1 MEPKTPLVQ
10 LGQRAASGALGPKPQ
25 VEIQL
30 GHLCNNRCVFCV
42 SGQETALGRA
52 RPLAP
57 EPILAEIRSAYAAG
71 HRKITLL
78 GGEPTLQPAFFDIL
92 RETVRLGFE
101 EIVLFTNGVKTA
113 RAAFVDEILATGG
126 NFTFRFSLQG
136 ATEEAHE
143 RTTRKD
149 GSFARLVQSMRHVHE
164 RGQKLTVNMC
174 VVQSN
179 YDSVD
184 AFPDLILPVGATQL
198 HLDMVRPLD
207 AGVRTEAEFAQMIP
221 QYSLMVPALER
232 MVRGFPPGFDV
243 NIGNLPYC
251 IAPQLARFIHHD
263 GEKTMTIAVDGD
275 KKLSKPWDKYLVK
288 RRDKGKPESCK
299 TCVFDGRCSGVYEK
313 YREMYGDGELIPVS
327 AEKLQEADPDKHLF
341 SVHARAFVAR
351 AFRDFVVPEPF
362 TKLELEEIGEKA
374 VAVRL
379 IGPEVVELELR
390 PRTAGVGQAASAWF
404 SIWLT
409 KVPRDVDLARRALQT
424 LRDSLHA
431 RETFIHPLDE
441 DAVVPQSRSITARVL
456 QLRQRAP
463 FGKLTWTDVRVLEQG
478 KRAEMRFV
486 SAEGHAAWVW
496 LGERDGRPVGG
507 YRVAE
512 GAVSDDI
519 KEGLRAVLSALGSAD
534 SGAKRSATLSEQ
546 RGS

>member
-1 MEPKTPLVQ
+1 MEPKT
-10 LGQRAASGALGPKPQ
+10 Q

-30 GHLCNNRCVFCV
+30 GHMCNNRCVFCV

-52 RPLAP
+52 RPLDR
-57 EPILAEIRSAYAAG
+57 EPILAEIRSAFAAG

-78 GGEPTLQPAFFDIL
+78 GGEPTLQPAFLDIL

-101 EIVLFTNGVKTA
+101 EIVIFTNGVKTA
-113 RAAFVDEILATGG
+113 RAAFVDEIIATGG

-149 GSFARLVQSMRHVHE
+149 GSFARIVQSMRHVHE

-179 YDSVD
+179 YESVD
-184 AFPDLILPVGATQL
+184 EFPNLILPVGATQL

-207 AGVRTEAEFAQMIP
+207 AGVRTEAEFAEMIP
-221 QYSLMVPALER
+221 RYSLLVPALER
-232 MVRGFPPGFDV
+232 MIRGFPPGFDV

-251 IAPQLARFIHHD
+251 LAPHLAPFIHHD

-288 RRDKGKPESCK
+288 RRDKSKPEGCK
-299 TCVFDGRCSGVYEK
+299 SCVFEK
-313 YREMYGDGELIPVS
+313 YREMYGDAEFVPVS
-327 AEKLQEADPDKHLF
+327 AEKLKEADPQRTLF

-351 AFRDFVVPEPF
+351 AFRDFVVPAPF
-362 TKLELEEIGEKA
+362 GALELQEVGEQA

-379 IGPEVVELELR
+379 VGHDVLTLELR
-390 PRTAGVGQAASAWF
+390 PRTAGEGLGASSWF
-404 SIWLT
+404 SVWLT
-409 KVPRDVDLARRALQT
+409 QVPRDPNAARVGFDVLRQHLAVA
-424 LRDSLHA
+424 
-431 RETFIHPLDE
+431 ETMVHPLGE
-441 DAVVPQSRSITARVL
+441 DALLPKSRSIAARLL

-463 FGKLTWTDVRVLEQG
+463 FGTLVWTDVRVLENGQ
-478 KRAEMRFV
+478 RVEMRFL
-486 SAEGHAAWVW
+486 SPENQEAWVW

-507 YRVAE
+507 YRVSE
-512 GAVSDDI
+512 EAVTADI
-519 KEGLRAVLSALGSAD
+519 KEGLRAVLSALSPAD
-534 SGAKRSATLSEQ
+534 LAAKRSATSVEA
-546 RGS
+546 RRS